1 MPNPSNPEEND
12 FINAGNEDIDMDM
25 DYPLPL
31 AERKELARQSWG
43 ATSRHFDRT
52 EGLGFLL
59 DDPEAIQAAEDGD
72 DYAVAP
78 EWYEGL
84 DLDDNEEVEA
94 VAIPRNPLVDPDPQ
108 DLLIPDPRASVTTH
122 ASAQNFHRWLRKAVP
137 VYREQVEGAQVS
149 AEVGYAVHWYLN
161 KSIAA
166 ITLAVGTYL
175 RKKLIIADHAD
186 ARDAASRI
194 LRQVIESHDF
204 ERIPNL
210 NIDRMCSGYF
220 QTISQFRTFIAEGIG
235 VSHQDIYY
243 MAHAKPLSSGHEE
256 QNGDDV
262 MDIDLLHPDHAH
274 PDALNAGL
282 CRYTVSPMEVLIQ
295 KQENARVM
303 RQMRQKAGSFVPDGE
318 DSMDGEDR
326 TPVSLREVLLRV
338 SQDPRGEL
346 AMATEIARFLAR
358 RSDGMRNI
366 RRGLARHAR
375 TNAPTAVLATH
386 ILDLMSGDDRSTI
399 NIKVGGA

>member
-1 MPNPSNPEEND
+1 MPNPSNPDEND
-12 FINAGNEDIDMDM
+12 FIDAGDEDIDT

-31 AERKELARQSWG
+31 AEREELARQTWG
-43 ATSRHFDRT
+43 TASRFERT
-52 EGLGFLL
+52 EGFNLLL
-59 DDPEAIQAAEDGD
+59 DDPETIQAAADGD

-84 DLDDNEEVEA
+84 EMDDDEEVEA
-94 VAIPRNPLVDPDPQ
+94 VATPRNPLVDPDPH
-108 DLLIPDPRASVTTH
+108 DRLIPDPRASVTTH

-137 VYREQVEGAQVS
+137 VYREQIEGAQLS
-149 AEVGYAVHWYLN
+149 ADVGYAVHWYLN
-161 KSIAA
+161 KSIAT

-204 ERIPNL
+204 KRIPNL
-210 NIDRMCSGYF
+210 NIDKMCSGYF

-243 MAHAKPLSSGHEE
+243 MAHAKPISPGHEE

-262 MDIDLLHPDHAH
+262 VDIDLLHPDHAH

-282 CRYTVSPMEVLIQ
+282 CRYTDSPMEVLIQ

-303 RQMRQKAGSFVPDGE
+303 RLMRQNAGAPVPNGE
-318 DSMDGEDR
+318 DSMGSEDR
-326 TPVSLREVLLRV
+326 MPVSLREVLLRV

-358 RSDGMRNI
+358 RSNGMRNI

-375 TNAPTAVLATH
+375 TEAPTAVLATH
-386 ILDLMSGDDRSTI
+386 ILDLMSGDDRSTT
-399 NIKVGGA
+399 NTKVGGA

>member
-1 MPNPSNPEEND
+1 MPKPSNPEEND
-12 FINAGNEDIDMDM
+12 FIDADDEDIDT

-31 AERKELARQSWG
+31 AEREELARQSWG

-52 EGLGFLL
+52 EGLGILL

-84 DLDDNEEVEA
+84 EMDDGDEAKA
-94 VAIPRNPLVDPDPQ
+94 VAAPRNPLVDPDPQ
-108 DLLIPDPRASVTTH
+108 DRLIPDPRASVTTH
-122 ASAQNFHRWLRKAVP
+122 VSAQNFHRWLRKAVP

-166 ITLAVGTYL
+166 IAIAVGTYL

-204 ERIPNL
+204 QRIPNL

-243 MAHAKPLSSGHEE
+243 MAHAKPISPGHEE

-262 MDIDLLHPDHAH
+262 VDIDLLHPDHAH

-282 CRYTVSPMEVLIQ
+282 CRYTDSPMEVLIQ

-303 RQMRQKAGSFVPDGE
+303 RQMRQKAGSSVPESG
-318 DSMDGEDR
+318 DSMNGEDR

>member
-1 MPNPSNPEEND
+1 MPKPSNPDEND
-12 FINAGNEDIDMDM
+12 FIDADDEDIDA

-31 AERKELARQSWG
+31 AEREELARQTWG
-43 ATSRHFDRT
+43 AASRHFDRA
-52 EGLGFLL
+52 EGLGLLL
-59 DDPEAIQAAEDGD
+59 DDPEAIQAAADGD

-84 DLDDNEEVEA
+84 ETDDDEEAEA
-94 VAIPRNPLVDPDPQ
+94 VAIPRNPLVDPDPH
-108 DLLIPDPRASVTTH
+108 DRLIPDPRASVTTH

-137 VYREQVEGAQVS
+137 VYREQMERAQVS
-149 AEVGYAVHWYLN
+149 ADVGYAVHWYLN

-235 VSHQDIYY
+235 VSHQDIYG
-243 MAHAKPLSSGHEE
+243 SSLFQVG
-256 QNGDDV
+256 
-262 MDIDLLHPDHAH
+262 
-274 PDALNAGL
+274 
-282 CRYTVSPMEVLIQ
+282 
-295 KQENARVM
+295 
-303 RQMRQKAGSFVPDGE
+303 
-318 DSMDGEDR
+318 
-326 TPVSLREVLLRV
+326 SLRSSL
-338 SQDPRGEL
+338 PR
-346 AMATEIARFLAR
+346 
-358 RSDGMRNI
+358 MR
-366 RRGLARHAR
+366 
-375 TNAPTAVLATH
+375 
-386 ILDLMSGDDRSTI
+386 
-399 NIKVGGA
+399 

>member
-1 MPNPSNPEEND
+1 MPKPSNSDEND
-12 FINAGNEDIDMDM
+12 LIDAGDEDIDS

-31 AERKELARQSWG
+31 AEREELARQAWG
-43 ATSRHFDRT
+43 TASRFEQT
-52 EGLGFLL
+52 EGFNLLL
-59 DDPEAIQAAEDGD
+59 DDPETIQAAADGD

-84 DLDDNEEVEA
+84 EMDDDEKA
-94 VAIPRNPLVDPDPQ
+94 SAMATPRNPLVDPDPQ
-108 DLLIPDPRASVTTH
+108 DRLIPDPRASVTTH

-137 VYREQVEGAQVS
+137 VCREQLEGAQVS
-149 AEVGYAVHWYLN
+149 ADVGYAVHWYLN

-175 RKKLIIADHAD
+175 RKKLIIADHTD

-210 NIDRMCSGYF
+210 NIDKMCSGYF
-220 QTISQFRTFIAEGIG
+220 QTISQFRTFIAEGVG

-243 MAHAKPLSSGHEE
+243 MAHAKPISPGHDE

-262 MDIDLLHPDHAH
+262 VDIDLLHPDQAH

-282 CRYTVSPMEVLIQ
+282 CRYMDSPMEVLIQ
-295 KQENARVM
+295 KQENARAM
-303 RQMRQKAGSFVPDGE
+303 RQMRQKAASSVLDGE
-318 DSMDGEDR
+318 DSKDGEDR
-326 TPVSLREVLLRV
+326 MPVSLREVLLRV

-375 TNAPTAVLATH
+375 TKAPTAVLATH
-386 ILDLMSGDDRSTI
+386 ILDLMSGDDRSTT
-399 NIKVGGA
+399 NTKVGGV

>member
-1 MPNPSNPEEND
+1 MPKPSNSDEND
-12 FINAGNEDIDMDM
+12 LIDAGDEDIDS

-31 AERKELARQSWG
+31 AEREELARQAWG
-43 ATSRHFDRT
+43 TASRFEQT
-52 EGLGFLL
+52 EGFNLLL
-59 DDPEAIQAAEDGD
+59 DDPETIQAAADGD

-84 DLDDNEEVEA
+84 EMDDDEKVDA
-94 VAIPRNPLVDPDPQ
+94 VATPRNPLVDPDPQ
-108 DLLIPDPRASVTTH
+108 DRLIPDPRVSVTTH
-122 ASAQNFHRWLRKAVP
+122 ASAQNFHRWLRKAIP
-137 VYREQVEGAQVS
+137 VCREQLEGAQVS
-149 AEVGYAVHWYLN
+149 ADVGYAVHWYLN

-175 RKKLIIADHAD
+175 RKKLIIADQVD

-210 NIDRMCSGYF
+210 NIDKMCSGYF
-220 QTISQFRTFIAEGIG
+220 QTISQFRTFIAEGVG

-243 MAHAKPLSSGHEE
+243 MAHAKPISPGHDE

-262 MDIDLLHPDHAH
+262 VDIDLLHPDQAH

-282 CRYTVSPMEVLIQ
+282 CRYTDSPMEVLIQ
-295 KQENARVM
+295 KQENASAM
-303 RQMRQKAGSFVPDGE
+303 RQMRQKAASSVLDGE
-318 DSMDGEDR
+318 DSKDGEDR
-326 TPVSLREVLLRV
+326 MPISLREVLLRV

-346 AMATEIARFLAR
+346 AMATEIAHFLAR

-375 TNAPTAVLATH
+375 TKAPTAVLATH
-386 ILDLMSGDDRSTI
+386 ILDLMSGDDRSTT
-399 NIKVGGA
+399 NTKVGGV

>member
-1 MPNPSNPEEND
+1 MPNPSNPDETD
-12 FINAGNEDIDMDM
+12 FVHAADEDIDM

-31 AERKELARQSWG
+31 AEREELARQTWG
-43 ATSRHFDRT
+43 TASRFDKT
-52 EGLGFLL
+52 EGFHLLL
-59 DDPEAIQAAEDGD
+59 DDPDALQAAEDD
-72 DYAVAP
+72 DNYAVAP

-84 DLDDNEEVEA
+84 EMDDDEEAET

-108 DLLIPDPRASVTTH
+108 DRLIPDPRASVTTH

-137 VYREQVEGAQVS
+137 IYREQMEGAQVS
-149 AEVGYAVHWYLN
+149 AAVGYAVHWYIN
-161 KSIAA
+161 KSITA

-175 RKKLIIADHAD
+175 RKKLIIADQVD
-186 ARDAASRI
+186 ARGAAARI

-210 NIDRMCSGYF
+210 NIDKMCSGYF
-220 QTISQFRTFIAEGIG
+220 QTISQFRTFIAEGVG

-243 MAHAKPLSSGHEE
+243 MGHAKPINPGHDE

-262 MDIDLLHPDHAH
+262 VDIDLLHPDQAH

-282 CRYTVSPMEVLIQ
+282 CRYTDSPMEVLIQ

-303 RQMRQKAGSFVPDGE
+303 QEMRQKAGSSVPG
-318 DSMDGEDR
+318 SKNPVNSEDR
-326 TPVSLREVLLRV
+326 TPIPLREVLLRV

-346 AMATEIARFLAR
+346 VMATEIARFLVR

-375 TNAPTAVLATH
+375 SRAPTAVLATH
-386 ILDLMSGDDRSTI
+386 ILDIMSGDDRSTTI
-399 NIKVGGA
+399 STKVGGA

>member
-1 MPNPSNPEEND
+1 MPKPSNSDEND
-12 FINAGNEDIDMDM
+12 LIDAGDEDIDS

-31 AERKELARQSWG
+31 AEREELARQAWG
-43 ATSRHFDRT
+43 TASRFEQT
-52 EGLGFLL
+52 EGFNLLL
-59 DDPEAIQAAEDGD
+59 DDPETIQAAADGD

-84 DLDDNEEVEA
+84 EMDDDEKVDA
-94 VAIPRNPLVDPDPQ
+94 VATPRNPLVDPDPQ
-108 DLLIPDPRASVTTH
+108 DRLIPDPRASVTTH
-122 ASAQNFHRWLRKAVP
+122 ASAQNFHRWLRKAIP
-137 VYREQVEGAQVS
+137 VCREQLEGAQVS
-149 AEVGYAVHWYLN
+149 ADVGYAVHWYLN

-175 RKKLIIADHAD
+175 RKKLIIADQVD

-210 NIDRMCSGYF
+210 NIDKMCSGYF
-220 QTISQFRTFIAEGIG
+220 QTISQFRTFIAEGVG

-243 MAHAKPLSSGHEE
+243 MAHAKPISPGHDE

-262 MDIDLLHPDHAH
+262 VDIDLLHPDQAH

-282 CRYTVSPMEVLIQ
+282 CRYMDSPMEVLIQ
-295 KQENARVM
+295 KQENARAM
-303 RQMRQKAGSFVPDGE
+303 RQMRQKAASSVLDGE
-318 DSMDGEDR
+318 DSKDGEDR
-326 TPVSLREVLLRV
+326 MPVSLREVLLRV

-375 TNAPTAVLATH
+375 TKAPTAVLATH
-386 ILDLMSGDDRSTI
+386 ILDLMSGDDRSTT
-399 NIKVGGA
+399 NTKVGGV

>member
-1 MPNPSNPEEND
+1 MPKPSNPDEND
-12 FINAGNEDIDMDM
+12 FIDADDEDIDA

-31 AERKELARQSWG
+31 AEREELARQTWG
-43 ATSRHFDRT
+43 AASRHFDRA
-52 EGLGFLL
+52 EGLGLLL
-59 DDPEAIQAAEDGD
+59 DDPEAIQAAADGD

-84 DLDDNEEVEA
+84 ETDDDEEAEA
-94 VAIPRNPLVDPDPQ
+94 VAIPRNPLVDPDPH
-108 DLLIPDPRASVTTH
+108 DRLIPDPRASVTTH
-122 ASAQNFHRWLRKAVP
+122 ATAQNFHRWLRKAVP
-137 VYREQVEGAQVS
+137 VYREQMERAQVS
-149 AEVGYAVHWYLN
+149 ADVGYAVHWYLN

-243 MAHAKPLSSGHEE
+243 MAHAKPISPGHEE

-262 MDIDLLHPDHAH
+262 VDIDLLHPDHAH

-282 CRYTVSPMEVLIQ
+282 CRYTDSPMEVLIQ

-303 RQMRQKAGSFVPDGE
+303 RQMRQEAGSPVPDSE
-318 DSMDGEDR
+318 DSMGREDR

-346 AMATEIARFLAR
+346 AVATEIAHFLTR

-366 RRGLARHAR
+366 RRGLARHAS
-375 TNAPTAVLATH
+375 TKAPTAVLATH
-386 ILDLMSGDDRSTI
+386 ILDLMSGDDRSTTST
-399 NIKVGGA
+399 KAGGV

>member
-1 MPNPSNPEEND
+1 MPKPSNSDEND
-12 FINAGNEDIDMDM
+12 LIDAGDEDIDS

-31 AERKELARQSWG
+31 AEREELARQAWG
-43 ATSRHFDRT
+43 IASRFEQT
-52 EGLGFLL
+52 EGFNLLL
-59 DDPEAIQAAEDGD
+59 DDPETIQAAADGD

-84 DLDDNEEVEA
+84 EMDDDEKA
-94 VAIPRNPLVDPDPQ
+94 GAMATPRNSLVDPDPQ
-108 DLLIPDPRASVTTH
+108 DRLIPDPRASVTTH

-137 VYREQVEGAQVS
+137 VCREQLEGAPVS
-149 AEVGYAVHWYLN
+149 ADVGYAVHWYLN

-175 RKKLIIADHAD
+175 RKKLIIADHTD

-210 NIDRMCSGYF
+210 NIDKMCSGYF
-220 QTISQFRTFIAEGIG
+220 QTISQFRTFIAEGVG

-243 MAHAKPLSSGHEE
+243 MAHAKPISPGHDE

-262 MDIDLLHPDHAH
+262 VDIDLLHPDQAH

-282 CRYTVSPMEVLIQ
+282 CRYTDSPMEVLIQ
-295 KQENARVM
+295 KQENARAM
-303 RQMRQKAGSFVPDGE
+303 RQMRQKAASSVLDGE
-318 DSMDGEDR
+318 DSKDGEDR
-326 TPVSLREVLLRV
+326 MPVSLREVLLRV

-346 AMATEIARFLAR
+346 AMATEIAHFLAR

-375 TNAPTAVLATH
+375 TKAPTAVLATH
-386 ILDLMSGDDRSTI
+386 ILDLMSGDDRSTT
-399 NIKVGGA
+399 NTKVGGV